1 MQIARQLGRTRI
13 RLWIGLLVLASALA
27 VVGPALAQEDAGES
41 CPPTDL
47 GELTDLLS
55 TSGAWSAD
63 DECDQSQFRDN
74 RPGRQFT
81 FSLPEDAVVRIDLN
95 SDDRDPILYLQD
107 ADGSLIDFDDD
118 TGGSN
123 DARIERSL
131 SAGQYRIEASTAGS
145 AGRDSG
151 SFQLFVRV
159 VSGCQEAIDLGTLED
174 SITTEG
180 VWSHFGCESAF
191 RADRSS
197 QRYRFELSEQ
207 TKVQIDLTSVAAD
220 SFLYLIDAGGALLE
234 SDDDGGDRWNSRIV
248 RLLGAGTYTLETTN
262 WGDRDLKNLQEA
274 GYRLSIT
281 PAADGPV
288 IKLDAILA
296 PQRVVLGLPF
306 DIHYRVSNL
315 GDAPLSSVDGSVRV
329 RVRWPYISD
338 WRTSRIGTTSDDGEL
353 WGVGASYHSDESLAA
368 FGSRPLEQLH
378 SFSGLFSWR
387 YGATDVMLEVRTLD
401 PDDVRLS
408 RHVLSQPVMV
418 LSGFDLG
425 ASTVNVDGNEYRVVS
440 TVGEDGEV
448 DTEVTEVAT
457 ETPPAESDDETP
469 ELPDDVQLKAIY
481 AAGVQTQVLSGLS
494 ELTATLRA
502 ATESLFTQVS
512 RGGLPLSDVAPPAA
526 PTSDALQAASAA
538 AHRELLDQAGFDPSR
553 FQSAETAESLV
564 VRAGQAAAL
573 RIERSIDEWTRLG
586 SVISAQDAIASHAAV
601 SLAAQVDAR
610 LVEAAALVLRK
621 RNAADGWQDPDV
633 AAALADYRSDIDCR
647 VDRAALSSGDAVLR
661 HVSPVYAAM
670 LDRAF
675 CGITAAAEDHDL
687 ILTGLGLEMNPLI
700 PQPEADLQAGRTPE
714 LPSVNWILARVHDD
728 GRVEFGAELS
738 NGEQVLPPGRMFPAD
753 PAREVWLHTEPVM
766 LGENE
771 LGRIYARRLGTGV
784 IEAAFVASGGTP
796 TSAARWRLPADAAA
810 GVWLFS
816 GMIEGAAVGSGDDL
830 VQRVADQPAGA
841 GAAQF
846 GDHLSL
852 LSFIENNLQR
862 NP

>member
-1 MQIARQLGRTRI
+1 MRR
-13 RLWIGLLVLASALA
+13 LLVFSSIVAVVAAIAALAAWQSALA
-27 VVGPALAQEDAGES
+27 QDDPGL

-47 GELTDLLS
+47 GELSEANSPLS
-55 TSGAWSAD
+55 ELSDWSG
-63 DECDQSQFRDN
+63 DECNESRFRDG
-74 RPGRQFT
+74 RPGRQFR
-81 FSLPEDAVVRIDLN
+81 FSLDAEAVVRIDLN
-95 SDDRDPILYLQD
+95 SSDRDPVLYLQS

-131 SAGQYRIEASTAGS
+131 PAGQYLIEASTAGW

-159 VSGCQEAIDLGTLED
+159 VSGCQEAIDLGTLDD
-174 SITTEG
+174 SIATEG

-207 TKVQIDLTSVAAD
+207 TRVQIDLTSAVAD
-220 SFLYLIDAGGALLE
+220 PFLYLLDAGGALLE

-274 GYRLSIT
+274 GYRLSIAA
-281 PAADGPV
+281 AADGPV

-296 PQRVVLGLPF
+296 PQQAVLNLPF

-315 GDAPLSSVDGSVRV
+315 GDAPLSSVDGNAQV

-338 WRTSRIGTTSDDGEL
+338 WRTSAIGTDSDDGEL

-378 SFSGLFSWR
+378 SFRGLFTWR
-387 YGATDVMLEVRTLD
+387 FGPTDVMLEVITLD
-401 PDDVRLS
+401 PDDERLS
-408 RHVLSQPVMV
+408 RHVLSQPIMV
-418 LSGFDLG
+418 LTGFDLG
-425 ASTVNVDGNEYRVVS
+425 ASTVSVDGSEYRVVS
-440 TVGEDGEV
+440 TVDEDGEV
-448 DTEVTEVAT
+448 NTEVTEVTT
-457 ETPPAESDDETP
+457 ETLSGESDEQPP

-481 AAGVQTQVLSGLS
+481 AAGVRTQVLSDLS
-494 ELTATLRA
+494 ELTTTLQA
-502 ATESLFTQVS
+502 ATESLFAQVS
-512 RGGLPLSDVAPPAA
+512 RGGLPLTEVAPPAA
-526 PTSDALQAASAA
+526 PTRDALQSVSAA
-538 AHRELLDQAGFDPSR
+538 AHRELLDRAGFDPSR
-553 FQSAETAESLV
+553 FQSAETAEALV
-564 VRAGQAAAL
+564 VRAGRAAAL
-573 RIERSIDEWTRLG
+573 RIERSIDAWALLG
-586 SVISAQDAIASHAAV
+586 SVISAQDAIASHASV
-601 SLAAQVDAR
+601 SLSAQVDAR

-621 RNAADGWQDPDV
+621 RDAADGWQDPGV
-633 AAALADYRSDIDCR
+633 AAALADYRRGIDCR

-661 HVSPVYAAM
+661 HLSPIYAAM

-675 CGITAAAEDHDL
+675 CGIAAAAENHDL
-687 ILTGLGLEMNPLI
+687 LLTGLGLEMNPLI
-700 PQPEADLQAGRTPE
+700 PEPEAELPPSRTPD
-714 LPSVNWILARVHDD
+714 LPSVSWILARVHND
-728 GRVEFGAELS
+728 GRIEFGAELS
-738 NGEQVLPPGRMFPAD
+738 NGEQVLPSDRMFPAN
-753 PAREVWLHTEPVM
+753 PASNVWLRTEPVM
-766 LGENE
+766 IGEHD
-771 LGRIYARRLGTGV
+771 LGRIYARRLGSGV
-784 IEAAFVASGGTP
+784 IEAAFVATGASP
-796 TSAARWRLPADAAA
+796 ASAARWSLPADAAA

-816 GMIEGAAVGSGDDL
+816 GRIESAALGSGDDL

-841 GAAQF
+841 GTAQF